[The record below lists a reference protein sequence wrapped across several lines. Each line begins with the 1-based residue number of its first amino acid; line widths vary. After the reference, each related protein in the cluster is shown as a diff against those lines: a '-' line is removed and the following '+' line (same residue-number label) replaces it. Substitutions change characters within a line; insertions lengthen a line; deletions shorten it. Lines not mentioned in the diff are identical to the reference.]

1 MKIVIVS
8 GGFDPIHSGH
18 ISYINEA
25 AMLGDKLIVA
35 LNSDDWLVRKK
46 NKSFM
51 PFEERKCILE
61 NLKSVDE
68 VFSFDDSDGS
78 VSNAL
83 KYCKDKWMGHEI
95 IFAKGGDRT
104 LENIPKN
111 EIMDG
116 IKYEF
121 GVGGD
126 DKKNSSSWI
135 LREWKNLKEERQ
147 WGYYR
152 VLHEIDGCKVKE
164 LTINPGKSISLQ
176 YHKERSEFWIISEGS
191 ARYNL
196 NGTWNDLNKHDYVHI
211 PVESWH
217 QLENN
222 TDNPTRIVE
231 IQYGSKCIEEDI
243 VRKDYKY

>member
-1 MKIVIVS
+1 MKIVIIS

-46 NKSFM
+46 SKSFM

-83 KYCKDKWMGHEI
+83 EYCKDKWKDDEI

-116 IKYEF
+116 IKYKF
-121 GVGGD
+121 
-126 DKKNSSSWI
+126 
-135 LREWKNLKEERQ
+135 
-147 WGYYR
+147 
-152 VLHEIDGCKVKE
+152 
-164 LTINPGKSISLQ
+164 
-176 YHKERSEFWIISEGS
+176 
-191 ARYNL
+191 
-196 NGTWNDLNKHDYVHI
+196 
-211 PVESWH
+211 
-217 QLENN
+217 
-222 TDNPTRIVE
+222 
-231 IQYGSKCIEEDI
+231 
-243 VRKDYKY
+243 

>member
-83 KYCKDKWMGHEI
+83 KYCKDKWKDDEI

-135 LREWKNLKEERQ
+135 LREWKNPKEERQ

-152 VLHEIDGCKVKE
+152 VLHEINGCKVKE
-164 LTINPGKSISLQ
+164 LTIQAVK
-176 YHKERSEFWIISEGS
+176 K
-191 ARYNL
+191 
-196 NGTWNDLNKHDYVHI
+196 
-211 PVESWH
+211 
-217 QLENN
+217 
-222 TDNPTRIVE
+222 
-231 IQYGSKCIEEDI
+231 
-243 VRKDYKY
+243 